1 VFGTLAD
8 ASGIAKNF
16 AIFKNRNFSI
26 YFFGQF
32 VSRIGN
38 SVNLL
43 ALMWLAHILSNSAA
57 NSTFQM
63 SLVLAASV
71 VPRVLIAPV
80 MGVLVDR
87 WPKRKAL
94 IITDVSRFVLVAVL
108 TVLAYTNTA
117 TIPALIVFSALMSV
131 FSAVTMSAF
140 RVVQK
145 HIVEEGQLLQANS
158 LFQTSLNVSQII
170 GPAIA
175 GALIGLAGVGTAF
188 AVDAATFAVSVV
200 TLAIVSVREPERV
213 RKPFTGVSILQDMR
227 TGAAVALSFPTLRV
241 MLPFMLLY
249 NFLITAVDNLLII
262 QYVANVLHQGA
273 EAVGLINSS
282 LAIGSLVGSLLLS
295 LVVAKWGRNRLL
307 VVNIVISSLCIAATG
322 ITPFVALICLY
333 YFIGGFCMSIV
344 NVVFWTNIQEAVP
357 SQHLGAV
364 FGMLGSVFE
373 SVAPLSQ
380 LVFGGIAL
388 LFPVGGL
395 MSALGLLAALAGTGF
410 LLTPAMRN
418 PKRVEGNTASSS

>member
-1 VFGTLAD
+1 MAV
-8 ASGIAKNF
+8 ASGIAQNF
-16 AIFKNRNFSI
+16 AIFKNRNFAI
-26 YFFGQF
+26 YFTGQF
-32 VSRIGN
+32 ISRIGN

-43 ALMWLAHILSNSAA
+43 ALMWLAHILSNSAS

-80 MGVLVDR
+80 VGVLVDR

-94 IITDVSRFVLVAVL
+94 IITDISRFVLV
-108 TVLAYTNTA
+108 TVLAVLAVTKTA
-117 TIPALIVFSALMSV
+117 TIPALIAFSALMSV

-175 GALIGLAGVGTAF
+175 GALIGLTGVGTAF
-188 AVDAATFAVSVV
+188 AIDAATYAVSVI
-200 TLAIVSVREPERV
+200 TLSLVSVREPERV
-213 RKPFTGVSILQDMR
+213 RKPLTGLSILHDIK
-227 TGAAVALSFPTLRV
+227 TGAVVALSFPNLRV
-241 MLPFMLLY
+241 LLPFMLLY

-273 EAVGLINSS
+273 AAVGLINSS

-322 ITPFVALICLY
+322 ITPFVSLICVY

-344 NVVFWTNIQEAVP
+344 NVVFWTSIQEAVP

-380 LVFGGIAL
+380 LVFGGVAL

-395 MSALGLLAALAGTGF
+395 MSVLGLLAALAGTGF
-410 LLTPAMRN
+410 LLSPAIRGGQSSD
-418 PKRVEGNTASSS
+418 RTATQSS